1 MEVVEGRELFD
12 SRKILLVLIDFLI
25 LRWFWDVVVEEEFY
39 FCKFYFF

>member
-25 LRWFWDVVVEEEFY
+25 LRWFWDVVVEEEFR
-39 FCKFYFF
+39 FCKF